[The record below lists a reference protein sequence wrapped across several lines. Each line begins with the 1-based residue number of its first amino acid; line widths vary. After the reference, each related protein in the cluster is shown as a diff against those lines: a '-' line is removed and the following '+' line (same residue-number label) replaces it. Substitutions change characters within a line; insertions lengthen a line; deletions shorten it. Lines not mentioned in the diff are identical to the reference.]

1 MKQDQSKL
9 ISKQE
14 QSRPVSRQEQ
24 NQPVSRQVQNQST
37 LKQEQERAEMIRQNS
52 KYREGNKPEPDNN
65 PFFENHSNPLSSKG
79 N

>member
-24 NQPVSRQVQNQST
+24 NQPVSRQ
-37 LKQEQERAEMIRQNS
+37 EQERAEMIRQNA

>member
-1 MKQDQSKL
+1 MKQQNQSK
-9 ISKQE
+9 ITSKH
-14 QSRPVSRQEQ
+14 EQ
-24 NQPVSRQVQNQST
+24 NQPVSRLEQNQTT

>member
-1 MKQDQSKL
+1 MKQQDQSKTT
-9 ISKQE
+9 SKQE
-14 QSRPVSRQEQ
+14 QNRTAARQDQ
-24 NQPVSRQVQNQST
+24 NQTT

>member
-1 MKQDQSKL
+1 MKQQDQSKTT
-9 ISKQE
+9 
-14 QSRPVSRQEQ
+14 SRQEQ
-24 NQPVSRQVQNQST
+24 NQTAARQDQNQTT

>member
-1 MKQDQSKL
+1 MKQQDQSKTT
-9 ISKQE
+9 
-14 QSRPVSRQEQ
+14 SRQEQ
-24 NQPVSRQVQNQST
+24 NQTT

>member
-1 MKQDQSKL
+1 MKQQDQSKTT
-9 ISKQE
+9 SKQE
-14 QSRPVSRQEQ
+14 QNQTAARQDQ
-24 NQPVSRQVQNQST
+24 NQTT